1 MVRKISFNDLE
12 KIYTLGCEYDVNFK
26 RLYDLN
32 QYIDNLLYILE
43 CYEDNGTIKG
53 FIIANKLYETV
64 EILLIYVKDEY
75 RRCGIASKLLCCLEQ
90 SDVENLLLEV
100 SIENESAKNL
110 YKKLGFEVINIRKG
124 YYNGVDALVMKKVLK

>member
-12 KIYTLGCEYDVNFK
+12 KIYALGCEYDVNFK

-64 EILLIYVKDEY
+64 EILLIYVKAEY
-75 RRCGIASKLLCCLEQ
+75 RRCGIA
-90 SDVENLLLEV
+90 VR
-100 SIENESAKNL
+100 
-110 YKKLGFEVINIRKG
+110 G
-124 YYNGVDALVMKKVLK
+124 